1 MNLYLVRHGQSI
13 ANSNKT
19 HSGWSQIPL
28 TEKGRSDAERAGQ
41 YLRTLHFDR
50 VYSSDLRRAV
60 ETARFALPGCE
71 PVQLPVLRERNVGS
85 LAGRPF
91 TECAAE
97 YGDAYLKHRAALD
110 FTAYGGENHEMHMA
124 RVREF
129 LTMLEKDPAESVVAF
144 THGHFI
150 LCAVE
155 TVLNAKIPH
164 NLFRCSNGSITI
176 LSFEEGRWRLD
187 TYGRC

>member
-1 MNLYLVRHGQSI
+1 MKLYLVRHGQST
-13 ANSNKT
+13 ANFTQT
-19 HSGWSQIPL
+19 HSGWSQVPL
-28 TEKGRSDAERAGQ
+28 TEKGREDAEYAGR

-60 ETARFALPGCE
+60 ETAHFALPGCE
-71 PVQLPVLRERNVGS
+71 PIQLPVLRERNVGS

-91 TECAAE
+91 AECAAE

-110 FTAYGGENHEMHMA
+110 FTAYGGENHEMHMT

-129 LTMLEKDPAESVVAF
+129 LAMLENDPADSVVAF

-155 TVLNAKIPH
+155 TVLNAQISH
-164 NLFRCSNGSITI
+164 GLLRCSNGSVTI
-176 LSFEEGRWRLD
+176 LSFENGLWRLD
-187 TYGRC
+187 TYGRV